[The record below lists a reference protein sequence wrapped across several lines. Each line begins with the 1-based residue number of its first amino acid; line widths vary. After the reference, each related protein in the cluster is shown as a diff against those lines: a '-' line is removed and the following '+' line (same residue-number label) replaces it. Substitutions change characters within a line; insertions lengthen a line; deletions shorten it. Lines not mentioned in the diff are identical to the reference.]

1 MLGLIGVPLLL
12 TRQSLVL
19 MESVA
24 DPFSCV
30 VLAPYFQWSAAHVVG
45 QHCSDT
51 LAGLMKRSVHCWTVS
66 MGLVTVCPLV
76 FGDMKIS

>member
-1 MLGLIGVPLLL
+1 MNQLLL
-12 TRQSLVL
+12 NSMRCACTIFLV
-19 MESVA
+19 V
-24 DPFSCV
+24 C
-30 VLAPYFQWSAAHVVG
+30 SARVG